1 MNELPD
7 KRKIF
12 FDFQKKY
19 GFAGMKKIV
28 LLAAQD
34 VLTRFEGGKPYLE
47 SIEKSTTY
55 KELFNNLKKKIPE
68 LGNDTEMIYFL
79 LVGAG
84 LYEREE

>member
-7 KRKIF
+7 KRKLF
-12 FDFQKKY
+12 SDFQKKY
-19 GFAGMKKIV
+19 GFEGIKQIV
-28 LLAAQD
+28 LLGAED
-34 VLTRFEGGKPYLE
+34 VLTRFEGGKPYLD

-55 KELFNNLKKKIPE
+55 NELFTNLKKKIPE